1 MSRARAVES
10 GTLTALDRVHQGR
23 KSYRRRAWEDAYD
36 SLSRADHLS
45 PLAPEDL
52 ERLAISAYL
61 IGRYRD
67 FERILDRAHRAYLE
81 SGAGTRAARC
91 AFWIGLSF
99 LLRGDAGQA
108 GGWLA
113 RAQRLV
119 EGRECAERGYL
130 LLPLAEQHLCS
141 GKAHDADALA
151 KEACEIGEV
160 FGDPDLIACARHLRG
175 RALIRQRRVQPGL
188 ALLDETMLAVVS
200 GELSP
205 MFTGL
210 MYCSVIASCQEVYA
224 LSRARE
230 WTGAMAEWCKQH
242 PQMVAFTDTCLVH
255 RAEILQSRGD
265 WQNALIELHRA
276 CESVFHEGDRNP
288 PAEAFYRQGE
298 LYRLRGEAAAA
309 EEAYRN
315 AVRLGREPQPG
326 LALLRMAQGQIDAA
340 CAAIR
345 RVVSIATDP
354 LKRAGLLPAHIE
366 IMLAACVMKDA
377 RDACCELGEIAQV
390 FDTDVLHATAAQAQG
405 TLELAAGDARA
416 GLGSLRRAF
425 ELWRQL
431 EVPYEAARVRMLIGL
446 ACRGLGDDEAC
457 DLEFGSART
466 VFEQLGAAPQLAHL
480 DSLCRNAVTGDRQTL
495 TPREL
500 QVLRMVAAGKTNKE
514 IAAKLS
520 LSERTIDRHVSN
532 ILCKF
537 DVPSLAAATAC
548 AYSRKFI

>member
-10 GTLTALDRVHQGR
+10 GTLTALDRVHQCR

-61 IGRYRD
+61 VGRYRD

-91 AFWIGLSF
+91 AFWIGLSL
-99 LLRGDAGQA
+99 LLRGDAGKA

-205 MFTGL
+205 MFTGV
-210 MYCSVIASCQEVYA
+210 MYCQEVYA

-242 PQMVAFTDTCLVH
+242 RRWWPSPIPVWCIAPRSSSH
-255 RAEILQSRGD
+255 
-265 WQNALIELHRA
+265 
-276 CESVFHEGDRNP
+276 
-288 PAEAFYRQGE
+288 
-298 LYRLRGEAAAA
+298 
-309 EEAYRN
+309 
-315 AVRLGREPQPG
+315 
-326 LALLRMAQGQIDAA
+326 
-340 CAAIR
+340 AAI
-345 RVVSIATDP
+345 
-354 LKRAGLLPAHIE
+354 G
-366 IMLAACVMKDA
+366 
-377 RDACCELGEIAQV
+377 
-390 FDTDVLHATAAQAQG
+390 
-405 TLELAAGDARA
+405 
-416 GLGSLRRAF
+416 
-425 ELWRQL
+425 
-431 EVPYEAARVRMLIGL
+431 RM
-446 ACRGLGDDEAC
+446 
-457 DLEFGSART
+457 
-466 VFEQLGAAPQLAHL
+466 P
-480 DSLCRNAVTGDRQTL
+480 
-495 TPREL
+495 
-500 QVLRMVAAGKTNKE
+500 
-514 IAAKLS
+514 
-520 LSERTIDRHVSN
+520 
-532 ILCKF
+532 
-537 DVPSLAAATAC
+537 
-548 AYSRKFI
+548 